1 MRALALVVVA
11 IVVVACAQV
20 PKESVQLSA
29 TVGRDMAEI
38 ERSHR
43 ALVNTYYDN
52 VERSIN
58 RFVDQVYAPYQIS
71 QTLEDP
77 DVGGMLADAIAEAA
91 KPGADAKTKKDT
103 FEAIGYYFQSTRDNI
118 EQFRSDLLK
127 PIKEQRS
134 TLLQRLDDAYRRVQN
149 GNSIV
154 TGYLAS
160 VVKLTEEQNKL
171 MAQAGLPDLGPS
183 IAQQADKLSQG
194 LGQVEGQVQAGK
206 MGLNTAVKAAE
217 DLVKGFEQLPK

>member
-1 MRALALVVVA
+1 MRALVVLTIA
-11 IVVVACAQV
+11 ITVTACAQV

-29 TVGRDMAEI
+29 TVGRDVAEI

-43 ALVNTYYDN
+43 SLVNSYYDN

-77 DVGGMLADAIAEAA
+77 NVGGVLASAIEEAA

-103 FEAIGYYFQSTRDNI
+103 FDAIGYYFLSTRDNI
-118 EQFRSDLLK
+118 EQFRAGLLK
-127 PIKEQRS
+127 PIKEQRAS
-134 TLLQRLDDAYRRVQN
+134 LLKHLDDAYLRVQN

-154 TGYLAS
+154 TGYLSS

-171 MAQAGLPDLGPS
+171 LAQAGLPDLGS
-183 IAQQADKLSQG
+183 GIAQKADKLSQE
-194 LGQVEGQVQAGK
+194 LGQVEGQVRTGK
-206 MGLNTAVKAAE
+206 MGLDTAVKAAE
-217 DLVKGFEQLPK
+217 ELIKGFEKEPK